1 MASSFK
7 PRLSGPRAAR
17 ATFIGALKLGFKVR
31 QEDAC
36 LFVVLDFGLVR
47 LFAEEAMDQLKR
59 HGGSHTVVGA
69 DYKGRLLT
77 FLPRTGPAKLLG
89 SHQA

>member
-1 MASSFK
+1 MAW
-7 PRLSGPRAAR
+7 AI
-17 ATFIGALKLGFKVR
+17 FIGALKLCFKLR

-36 LFVVLDFGLVR
+36 LFVVLNLGLVC
-47 LFAEEAMDQLKR
+47 LFAEEAMDQFKR
-59 HGGSHTVVGA
+59 HCGVNTVVGT

-89 SHQA
+89 SHQAYFGLTAL